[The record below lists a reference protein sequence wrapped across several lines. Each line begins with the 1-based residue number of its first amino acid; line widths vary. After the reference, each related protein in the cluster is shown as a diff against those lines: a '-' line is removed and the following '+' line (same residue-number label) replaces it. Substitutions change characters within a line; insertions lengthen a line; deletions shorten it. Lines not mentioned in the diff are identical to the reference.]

1 MRYSLGLDIG
11 TTSVG
16 WAVINE
22 DRNRIED
29 LGVRIFERPENP
41 KNGES
46 LAKPRRDSRS
56 TRRRLKRR
64 RQRLNNLKHFFI
76 NQQLLTNEEIQ
87 DLLNPSKTAEQK
99 AQFDPYQLRE
109 KAINSQVSPTE
120 LFVALYHI
128 AKRRG
133 YKSNR
138 KKVEENS
145 KEESGRVLMAIKQNK
160 ALLDN
165 YRSVAIALL
174 RDDKFK
180 LHKRN
185 KLDSYTNSFIREDF
199 EKEMLAILNAQQWP
213 DSWIEELLYSKPN
226 GLFFQRPFMTSE
238 LIEKM
243 RGKCPLEGT
252 PRAQKASFSFELFR
266 LAQDLAHLTYND
278 GNKLSEDQINRVV
291 EKAKTTAKVTYK
303 AVKEA
308 IGFKSDPNFRFDYIR
323 GKQTEYTEMEKREFC
338 NLRFYHAIKK
348 ACTEIDWDRVSQD
361 LDTFDQIGY
370 ILTAYKD
377 DESVEAELL
386 KLNLQPETINQLES
400 LSFSGFCGHSLTAL
414 QKLTPHL
421 LSGKTYNQAIELEY
435 PGQFNEKLSG
445 ENNELPSL
453 TEAQLCQLTNPVVKR
468 AISQTRKVIN
478 AVVHKYGAPTQIKIE
493 CANDL
498 AKNFK
503 ERHDI
508 KKAQDENANYNEKI
522 IEKLKELGITTPTGT
537 QITKYKLR
545 EQQLAKCAYCGANLT
560 EDTLLDDRLTEIDHI
575 IPFSR
580 SGNDSNN
587 NKVLVCPTC
596 NQEKLNRT
604 PFEKWGNDTE
614 RWLKIQALAES
625 FNIPFAK
632 KKRLLTEKL
641 PKEEWGSHALN
652 DTRYAMRFISQY
664 IKSNLKFSDESSGKQ
679 KVLLPTGFITS
690 YLRKMY
696 HLGEKD
702 RDLNNCHHAVDACII
717 ATVSQAQIKKFAEYN
732 KWKELGASYQ
742 TVIWYDEDG
751 ESHQKTKVEYAEMKA
766 ELLPWPRFDEEVKK
780 RSGSTYDSSKIE
792 KLSDF
797 RDKFRDFDTYDE
809 TFLEKI
815 HPLFVSRMP
824 KRSTKGQAH
833 KETIRSPKAEAG
845 GRRLTRKRL
854 SDCDLEDIKNSILP
868 ESDQAL
874 YQQLCNLYSENGK
887 DAFKEP
893 IYKNN
898 QRIDKNGKAISPV
911 KSIKVYSTEP
921 SGILINHG
929 TQFVNNGDTVCLN
942 IYQRQDKFF
951 AAPVYVH
958 TLNRAAEILPTP
970 NGKSKLEKADFN
982 QLRTKDGKIFATKEN
997 GFELVMSVFPNDYI
1011 RLVYE
1016 NKTIEGYYVKYGISA
1031 GTLSLISHNSTSKN
1045 DLDMIHCS
1053 VGQAVAIYKLNIS
1066 VLGDNY
1072 IER

>member
-56 TRRRLKRR
+56 TRHRLKRR

-76 NQQLLTNEEIQ
+76 NQQFLTNEEIQ

-338 NLRFYHAIKK
+338 NLRFYHAI
-348 ACTEIDWDRVSQD
+348 
-361 LDTFDQIGY
+361 
-370 ILTAYKD
+370 
-377 DESVEAELL
+377 
-386 KLNLQPETINQLES
+386 
-400 LSFSGFCGHSLTAL
+400 
-414 QKLTPHL
+414 
-421 LSGKTYNQAIELEY
+421 
-435 PGQFNEKLSG
+435 
-445 ENNELPSL
+445 
-453 TEAQLCQLTNPVVKR
+453 
-468 AISQTRKVIN
+468 
-478 AVVHKYGAPTQIKIE
+478 
-493 CANDL
+493 
-498 AKNFK
+498 
-503 ERHDI
+503 
-508 KKAQDENANYNEKI
+508 
-522 IEKLKELGITTPTGT
+522 
-537 QITKYKLR
+537 
-545 EQQLAKCAYCGANLT
+545 
-560 EDTLLDDRLTEIDHI
+560 
-575 IPFSR
+575 
-580 SGNDSNN
+580 
-587 NKVLVCPTC
+587 
-596 NQEKLNRT
+596 
-604 PFEKWGNDTE
+604 
-614 RWLKIQALAES
+614 
-625 FNIPFAK
+625 
-632 KKRLLTEKL
+632 
-641 PKEEWGSHALN
+641 
-652 DTRYAMRFISQY
+652 
-664 IKSNLKFSDESSGKQ
+664 
-679 KVLLPTGFITS
+679 
-690 YLRKMY
+690 
-696 HLGEKD
+696 
-702 RDLNNCHHAVDACII
+702 
-717 ATVSQAQIKKFAEYN
+717 
-732 KWKELGASYQ
+732 
-742 TVIWYDEDG
+742 
-751 ESHQKTKVEYAEMKA
+751 
-766 ELLPWPRFDEEVKK
+766 
-780 RSGSTYDSSKIE
+780 
-792 KLSDF
+792 
-797 RDKFRDFDTYDE
+797 
-809 TFLEKI
+809 
-815 HPLFVSRMP
+815 
-824 KRSTKGQAH
+824 
-833 KETIRSPKAEAG
+833 
-845 GRRLTRKRL
+845 
-854 SDCDLEDIKNSILP
+854 
-868 ESDQAL
+868 
-874 YQQLCNLYSENGK
+874 
-887 DAFKEP
+887 
-893 IYKNN
+893 
-898 QRIDKNGKAISPV
+898 
-911 KSIKVYSTEP
+911 
-921 SGILINHG
+921 
-929 TQFVNNGDTVCLN
+929 
-942 IYQRQDKFF
+942 
-951 AAPVYVH
+951 
-958 TLNRAAEILPTP
+958 
-970 NGKSKLEKADFN
+970 
-982 QLRTKDGKIFATKEN
+982 
-997 GFELVMSVFPNDYI
+997 
-1011 RLVYE
+1011 
-1016 NKTIEGYYVKYGISA
+1016 
-1031 GTLSLISHNSTSKN
+1031 
-1045 DLDMIHCS
+1045 
-1053 VGQAVAIYKLNIS
+1053 
-1066 VLGDNY
+1066 
-1072 IER
+1072 